1 MNSNNAAFRDWLPLL
16 LRAGGC
22 SEEGAVYL
30 DAQGGVVN
38 RLVMGI
44 AKATINIMRFLTYLL
59 CPPAR
64 PSS

>member
-1 MNSNNAAFRDWLPLL
+1 MNSNNVAFRDWLPLL

-38 RLVMGI
+38 RLIMGI
-44 AKATINIMRFLTYLL
+44 AKATIKIIKVFNLLTMSP
-59 CPPAR
+59 CP
-64 PSS
+64 SW